1 MAIMSLGRLNKNILF
16 PLFAGISKCIS
27 TSLIRYGE
35 IKIHNHPL
43 LLGINAGLA
52 MSFAFIPLI
61 ITKIKMKSSKA
72 YVKEKLRLKVILLIV
87 LCSFS
92 DFIQKFLS
100 FCFINN
106 ADKNIWMFNILYL
119 SIFSYFILKTK
130 LYNHQYFS
138 SLIMIIAGI
147 GINIFALRNMEASQ
161 IYQLLMSIF
170 IEANYSFAF
179 VLNKYLIEYYFC
191 SAEELCFYE
200 GLFLLF
206 LNIILLAIFN
216 NYIITEDSILST
228 IFKTVEFNG
237 KKFLNNYKEYFS
249 EIDPLEIFLFC
260 VYFFNRFIFYYFSFM
275 TIKYYSPS
283 HIILILI
290 IGEFIYVFLD
300 RKIEP
305 WEIVVN
311 AFILIIIFL
320 MMLIYLEIIE
330 LNFCGLEKNLKK
342 NIDLRGKLREESQ
355 IFDDNDSQ
363 RFSNDSN
370 LIYDSL
376 EISFQNNE
384 NKIKQ

>member
-1 MAIMSLGRLNKNILF
+1 MY
-16 PLFAGISKCIS
+16 S

-61 ITKIKMKSSKA
+61 ITKIKMKSSKS
-72 YVKEKLRLKVILLIV
+72 YGKEKLKLLSILLIIM
-87 LCSFS
+87 CSIL
-92 DFIQKFLS
+92 DFVNKFLS
-100 FCFINN
+100 FCYIYGVN
-106 ADKNIWMFNILYL
+106 KNIWIINIIYF
-119 SIFSYFILKTK
+119 SVFSYFILKTK

-237 KKFLNNYKEYFS
+237 KKFLDNYKEYFS

-283 HIILILI
+283 HIILIII
-290 IGEFIYVFLD
+290 IGEFIFVFLD
-300 RKIEP
+300 REIEP
-305 WEIVVN
+305 WEIVLN
-311 AFILIIIFL
+311 AFLLTIILL
-320 MMLIYLEIIE
+320 MVLIYLEIIE
-330 LNFCGLEKNLKK
+330 LNFCGLDENLKR
-342 NIDLRGKLREESQ
+342 NIDLRAKLKEENE
-355 IFDDNDSQ
+355 IFDDSNTQ

-370 LIYDSL
+370 LIYDNL
-376 EISFQNNE
+376 EISFQNNA
-384 NKIKQ
+384 N

>member
-1 MAIMSLGRLNKNILF
+1 MTIISCGQIKKYIFF
-16 PLFAGISKCIS
+16 PLFAGISKFIS
-27 TSLIRYGE
+27 TTLLRK
-35 IKIHNHPL
+35 KIAKIYHHPL
-43 LLGINAGLA
+43 LLGIIAGLS

-61 ITKIKMKSSKA
+61 VTKIRMKSSKT
-72 YVKEKLRLKVILLIV
+72 YVKEKLKLKAILLII

-92 DFIQKFLS
+92 DFTQKFLS
-100 FCFINN
+100 FCFINDV
-106 ADKNIWMFNILYL
+106 DKNIWMFNIIYF

-147 GINIFALRNMEASQ
+147 GINIFALRSMEDSQ
-161 IYQLLMSIF
+161 IYQLLISIF

-216 NYIITEDSILST
+216 NYIITEDPKLFK
-228 IFKTVEFNG
+228 IFKTVEYDG
-237 KKFLNNYKEYFS
+237 KKYLDNYKEYFS

-283 HIILILI
+283 HIILVLI

-311 AFILIIIFL
+311 ALYIW
-320 MMLIYLEIIE
+320 
-330 LNFCGLEKNLKK
+330 
-342 NIDLRGKLREESQ
+342 KLL
-355 IFDDNDSQ
+355 
-363 RFSNDSN
+363 N
-370 LIYDSL
+370 LIFVD
-376 EISFQNNE
+376 
-384 NKIKQ
+384 